1 MIAERKKYIES
12 EFFFLWQERKTFSS
26 SSGLGFILC
35 EKSSPAK
42 KKFQNDGAWENFF
55 YGTDEHIVEQSFSP

>member
-1 MIAERKKYIES
+1 VAREK
-12 EFFFLWQERKTFSS
+12 FSS

-55 YGTDEHIVEQSFSP
+55 YGTDEHILEQRHKKFLSVSAE